1 MTSAYQ
7 HCKGITTF
15 SYISA
20 LQLKKKVWLV
30 NTAQFPSCARII
42 SGYRVGGARK
52 EKVEQVTRCM
62 VMSEEGDVGEG
73 CGGVAIVG
81 AV

>member
-1 MTSAYQ
+1 M
-7 HCKGITTF
+7 
-15 SYISA
+15 
-20 LQLKKKVWLV
+20 
-30 NTAQFPSCARII
+30 RINK
-42 SGYRVGGARK
+42 RVQGRWGQER
-52 EKVEQVTRCM
+52 EVEQVTRCV